1 MAAEPAI
8 RLYAAPRTRAVRV
21 AWLLEELKL
30 DYELELVAFEP
41 TSSSFFIQNTPT
53 GKIPTLQD
61 GAVEICESGAII
73 EYLLERY
80 GNGALAPEPGSPA
93 RAEYLQWL
101 HYAESTAFPP
111 LGIVVWLTVYRQ
123 DGAEHPGLI
132 EDARNRAKTA
142 LRFAEDRLGER
153 PYLIG
158 DEFTAADIMMGF
170 TLFAAM
176 SLGVLDDLPRL
187 QAYLG
192 RISDREGF
200 RAALEKLPP

>member
-1 MAAEPAI
+1 MI

-21 AWLLEELKL
+21 VWLLEELGL
-30 DYELELVAFEP
+30 PYELELVRFEP
-41 TSSSFFIQNTPT
+41 TSSSFFIQKTPT

-73 EYLLERY
+73 EYLLETY
-80 GNGALAPEPGSPA
+80 GNGALAPAPGTPA

-123 DGAEHPGLI
+123 DAADHPDLI
-132 EDARNRAKTA
+132 DDAKNRARTA
-142 LRFAEDRLGER
+142 FRFAEDRLGER

-170 TLFAAM
+170 TLFAAAT
-176 SLGVLDDLPRL
+176 LGILDGLPGL
-187 QAYLG
+187 QAYLE
-192 RISDREGF
+192 RISQRDAFKRT
-200 RAALEKLPP
+200 LEKLPA